1 MRRRIGDSI
10 RWTIKKTEK
19 VDNIVEPVNLYGSRI
34 IVKAYPT
41 NIRSRT
47 LFVID
52 SNVTTADVYITTDK
66 LNLGEF
72 EAIIKDTSSFKEG
85 VYDVEISYVTMD
97 GFKTTD
103 KSFELTMVEKV

>member
-1 MRRRIGDSI
+1 MRRKIGDSI

-19 VDNIVEPVNLYGSRI
+19 INNIVEPVNLYGFRI
-34 IVKAYPT
+34 VIKAYPS

-52 SNVTTADVYITTDK
+52 SNNNTTDTYITTDK

-72 EAIIKDTSSFKEG
+72 MAVIKNTDDFKVG
-85 VYDVEISYVTMD
+85 TYDVEISYITTD